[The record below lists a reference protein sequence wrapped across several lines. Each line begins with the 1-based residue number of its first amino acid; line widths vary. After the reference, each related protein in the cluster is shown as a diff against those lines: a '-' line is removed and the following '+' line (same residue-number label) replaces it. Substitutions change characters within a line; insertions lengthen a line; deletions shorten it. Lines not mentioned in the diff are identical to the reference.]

1 MKTTI
6 KLNGTTYTLSSGR
19 ATYETKHLT
28 DEQRLQLRVNE
39 ITLLANKKHRKPTL
53 KKCPRVYPK
62 FGAIQSTAAYV
73 RDYYLANGS
82 AFVSTDAK
90 GQVYGEK
97 NFMDGFFQPLSTC
110 ISVPMGEDTQ
120 GQDA

>member
-6 KLNGTTYTLSSGR
+6 KLNSTTYTLSSGR

-73 RDYYLANGS
+73 RDYYAAN
-82 AFVSTDAK
+82 FKENYKTL
-90 GQVYGEK
+90 
-97 NFMDGFFQPLSTC
+97 FQPLSTTV
-110 ISVPMGEDTQ
+110 SVPTGEDTQ
-120 GQDA
+120 EQGA

>member
-6 KLNGTTYTLSSGR
+6 KLNGTTYTLSSGH

-39 ITLLANKKHRKPTL
+39 ITLLANKKHRKPAL

-62 FGAIQSTAAYV
+62 FGAVQSTAQYV
-73 RDYYLANGS
+73 ADYYAMNS
-82 AFVSTDAK
+82 RN
-90 GQVYGEK
+90 YGKQAAQDEAAQIIA
-97 NFMDGFFQPLSTC
+97 GLYEPLSTTV
-110 ISVPMGEDTQ
+110 SVPMGEDTQ
-120 GQDA
+120 EQDA

>member
-28 DEQRLQLRVNE
+28 DEQHLQLRANE
-39 ITLLANKKHRKPTL
+39 VTLLANKKHRKPTL

-62 FGAIQSTAAYV
+62 FGAIQSTAQYV
-73 RDYYLANGS
+73 ANYYVGNFGTKSTESMLA
-82 AFVSTDAK
+82 
-90 GQVYGEK
+90 
-97 NFMDGFFQPLSTC
+97 FFQPLSTR
-110 ISVPMGEDTQ
+110 ISVPTGEDTQ
-120 GQDA
+120 EQDA

>member
-62 FGAIQSTAAYV
+62 FGAILSTAAYV

-120 GQDA
+120 EQDA

>member
-6 KLNGTTYTLSSGR
+6 KINGTSYTLSSGH

-39 ITLLANKKHRKPTL
+39 ITLLANKKTRKPAL

-62 FGAIQSTAAYV
+62 FGAVLSTAHYV
-73 RDYYLANGS
+73 RDYYAANG
-82 AFVSTDAK
+82 FKDAPA
-90 GQVYGEK
+90 
-97 NFMDGFFQPLSTC
+97 DFFQPLSSSV
-110 ISVPMGEDTQ
+110 SVPQGEDTHEA
-120 GQDA
+120 DA

>member
-6 KLNGTTYTLSSGR
+6 KINGTTYTLSSGH

-39 ITLLANKKHRKPTL
+39 ITLLANKKPRKPAL

-62 FGAIQSTAAYV
+62 FGAVLSTAAYV
-73 RDYYLANGS
+73 RDYYAANSRNARVPES
-82 AFVSTDAK
+82 ALNEANDFIAL
-90 GQVYGEK
+90 
-97 NFMDGFFQPLSTC
+97 FFQPLST
-110 ISVPMGEDTQ
+110 IVSVPMGEDTHEV
-120 GQDA
+120 DA